1 MKTDNS
7 NSTKPPESLSTDSTG
22 AGNKPPTGDSTNLSN
37 SDNPN
42 QFKFPPGSNLLPIVD
57 PWQVGLRLGCG
68 YLLFVFSLIF
78 VSLLIHC
85 SLSAIDSFQFTS
97 PSPFTYDY
105 VRLSVRGLVTLAG
118 VFFCHRVIQVGER
131 MVIPLTLLRDPEN
144 LKLLFDIKNNNS
156 NQIEQAVE
164 ILKLIKSVKE

>member
-1 MKTDNS
+1 MTTDNS
-7 NSTKPPESLSTDSTG
+7 NPANPPESLSIDSTG
-22 AGNKPPTGDSTNLSN
+22 AGNKPPTGNSINLPT

-42 QFKFPPGSNLLPIVD
+42 PVEFPSTNILLPQVS
-57 PWQVGLRLGCG
+57 PRQVGFRLSCG

-78 VSLLIHC
+78 LSLLIHC

-118 VFFCHRVIQVGER
+118 VFFCYRVIQVAER
-131 MVIPLTLLRDPEN
+131 MVIPVTLLRNSED
-144 LKLLFDIKNNNS
+144 LKLLLAVNSRIPEPLEYIKGVVK
-156 NQIEQAVE
+156 I
-164 ILKLIKSVKE
+164 IKSVKE